1 VSKLELVVCESTA
14 AIVPHLRIVTLEA
27 PICLNGHSPRPSA
40 LCGSEIAWDTQ
51 LPLNAARCRSCL
63 TKRAELEAQ

>member
-1 VSKLELVVCESTA
+1 MKLELVVCESTA
-14 AIVPHLRIVTLEA
+14 AIVPHLRIVTA
-27 PICLNGHSPRPSA
+27 DMPIKLGGHPTPRPGA

-63 TKRAELEAQ
+63 TQRAALEAQ